1 MFLYWKKLDNLAF
14 TNRLLV
20 GVIASLLLV
29 VVILSI
35 TLAVMP
41 SKIRFFVTPTLSA
54 TGGEI
59 HQNEIPDTA
68 VYSFVAT
75 LFPMLHSWSGTN
87 AQEYLKTIHSYKSYL
102 SAHHLERLNEAYQ
115 IMRKSGLT
123 DKNQIASLYSG
134 FESKNVQKIAPNLWQ
149 VGIKLRLTQ
158 RINEKNP
165 MVIADK
171 VVAYQVRVMR
181 VHLSHQQNPF
191 ELALDG
197 YEKKEVVEKSLLDEE
212 KA

>member
-1 MFLYWKKLDNLAF
+1 MFSHWKKLDNLAF

-20 GVIASLLLV
+20 AIIGALLLV
-29 VVILSI
+29 VMVLST
-35 TLAVMP
+35 TLALIP
-41 SKIRFFVTPTLSA
+41 SKFRFFVTPTLAA

-59 HQNEIPDTA
+59 YQNEIPDSA

-75 LFPMLHSWSGTN
+75 LFPMLHSWSGEDKK
-87 AQEYLKTIHSYKSYL
+87 EYLRIIQIYKPYL
-102 SAHHLERLNEAYQ
+102 SPRHLDLLNEAYRFMKQ
-115 IMRKSGLT
+115 AGLV
-123 DKNQIASLYSG
+123 DKNQTASLYSG
-134 FESKNVQKIAPNLWQ
+134 FENGLVKKISPNLWQ
-149 VGIKLRLTQ
+149 VNIKLRLTQ

-171 VVAYQVRVMR
+171 VVSYKVRVMR
-181 VHLSHQQNPF
+181 VRVSHQLNPF

-197 YEKKEVVEKSLLDEE
+197 YSEKEVVHKNLLDEE